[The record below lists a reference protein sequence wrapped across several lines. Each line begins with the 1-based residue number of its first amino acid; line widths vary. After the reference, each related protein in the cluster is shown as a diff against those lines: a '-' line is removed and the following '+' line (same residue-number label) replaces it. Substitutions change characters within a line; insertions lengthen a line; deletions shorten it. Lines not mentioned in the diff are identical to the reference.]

1 MSSRSLKDR
10 LRRLKQRGLAVAG
23 SGSRWEARSHPGTI
37 GIDEGHY
44 RPRLRGTLGVV
55 DGVRAL
61 LAALV
66 AAALAAGCAASVPSP
81 NAAQPDPGLPARLVA
96 ATTGDGA
103 YRHLEELQRIAD
115 THGGNRAAGRPGF
128 DASAYYVAEVLRAA
142 GFDVSVPEVVV
153 RSYTAGNERLT
164 VGGTLVAARALALS
178 PTAPDGV
185 SGPLVVLDQD
195 ATSGCEAADHTDR
208 SRGAVV
214 LIRRGTCPF
223 GQKVQIAADAGAVA
237 VVVANSED
245 GPLTRATLGAPGTVP
260 ALGVSRADG
269 DLLTQRAGA
278 PTTVGLTARTEEI
291 RTHNVVAQTR
301 TGNRATVVAAGAHLD
316 SVPEGP
322 GINDNGSGSAA
333 LLEIAV
339 RLGSSPPVANAVR
352 LAWWG
357 GEETGLNGST
367 AYLAGLPEPERRA
380 LALYLNADMIASPNA
395 GYFVHDA
402 DDSDREG
409 AGPAPAGSGAIEQKL
424 LGFLASVGIA
434 AQGTDLDGR
443 SDYAA
448 FLAAGI
454 PVGGIFTGAQERKS
468 AEQARTWGGQ
478 AGAPFDPC
486 YHQACDRIDRI
497 DRAAL
502 DRNTDAL
509 ADTLATYAL
518 STTGLRS

>member
-1 MSSRSLKDR
+1 M
-10 LRRLKQRGLAVAG
+10 
-23 SGSRWEARSHPGTI
+23 
-37 GIDEGHY
+37 
-44 RPRLRGTLGVV
+44 
-55 DGVRAL
+55 DGRRAL
-61 LAALV
+61 LGAALAV
-66 AAALAAGCAASVPSP
+66 ALAAGCATAAPSSS
-81 NAAQPDPGLPARLVA
+81 AAPDPGLPGRLVA

-115 THGGNRAAGRPGF
+115 THGGNRAVGSPGF
-128 DASAYYVAEVLRAA
+128 DASADYVAGVLRTA
-142 GFDVSVPEVVV
+142 GFDVSVPEVLL
-153 RSYTAGNERLT
+153 RSYTAENERLT
-164 VGGTLVAARALALS
+164 VGGTSVTARALALS
-178 PTAPDGV
+178 PAAPAGV

-214 LIRRGTCPF
+214 LVRRGTCPF
-223 GQKVQIAADAGAVA
+223 GQKVRIAADAGAVA

-245 GPLTRATLGAPGTVP
+245 GPLTRATLGDPGAVP
-260 ALGVSRADG
+260 SLGVSRADG
-269 DLLTQRAGA
+269 DLLATRAGA

-301 TGNRATVVAAGAHLD
+301 TGNPATVVMAGAHLD

-322 GINDNGSGSAA
+322 GINDNGSGTAA

-357 GEETGLNGST
+357 AEETGLNGST
-367 AYLAGLPEPERRA
+367 AYVAGLPEPERRA
-380 LALYLNADMIASPNA
+380 LALYLNADMVASPNA
-395 GYFVHDA
+395 GYFVHDG
-402 DDSDREG
+402 DDSDRVG
-409 AGPAPAGSGAIEQKL
+409 AGPGPAGSGAIEQKL
-424 LGFLASVGIA
+424 VGSLAALGVA
-434 AQGTDLDGR
+434 AQGADLDGR

-448 FLAAGI
+448 FLAADV
-454 PVGGIFTGAQERKS
+454 PVGGIFTGAEAPKS
-468 AEQARTWGGQ
+468 AEQARAWGGR

-518 STTGLRS
+518 STAGLKP

>member
-1 MSSRSLKDR
+1 
-10 LRRLKQRGLAVAG
+10 
-23 SGSRWEARSHPGTI
+23 
-37 GIDEGHY
+37 
-44 RPRLRGTLGVV
+44 V
-55 DGVRAL
+55 DGVRARL
-61 LAALV
+61 GAALA
-66 AAALAAGCAASVPSP
+66 AAALAAGCTAAVPSS
-81 NAAQPDPGLPARLVA
+81 NAAPPDPGLPARLVD

-115 THGGNRAAGRPGF
+115 THGGSRAAGRAGF
-128 DASAYYVAEVLRAA
+128 DVSADYVAGVLRAA

-153 RSYTAGNERLT
+153 RTYTAGNERLT
-164 VGGTLVAARALALS
+164 VGGTPITAWALALA
-178 PTAPDGV
+178 PAAPDGV

-223 GQKVQIAADAGAVA
+223 GQKVRIAADAGAVA
-237 VVVANSED
+237 VVVANLED
-245 GPLTRATLGAPGTVP
+245 GPLTEATLGAPGAVP

-269 DLLTQRAGA
+269 DLLAQRAGA
-278 PTTVGLTARTEEI
+278 PTTVRLTAQTEEI
-291 RTHNVVAQTR
+291 RTHNVLAQTR
-301 TGNRATVVAAGAHLD
+301 TGNRATVVVAGAHLD

-367 AYLAGLPEPERRA
+367 AYVAELPEPERRA
-380 LALYLNADMIASPNA
+380 LALYLNADMVASPNA
-395 GYFVHDA
+395 GYFVHDG
-402 DDSDREG
+402 DDSDRVG

-424 LGFLASVGIA
+424 TGFLASVGVA

-448 FLAAGI
+448 FLAAGV

-468 AEQARTWGGQ
+468 AEQARKWGGQ

-486 YHQACDRIDRI
+486 YHQACDRIDGI

-509 ADTLATYAL
+509 ADALATYAL
-518 STTGLRS
+518 STAGLRS

>member
-1 MSSRSLKDR
+1 M
-10 LRRLKQRGLAVAG
+10 
-23 SGSRWEARSHPGTI
+23 
-37 GIDEGHY
+37 
-44 RPRLRGTLGVV
+44 
-55 DGVRAL
+55 RAL
-61 LAALV
+61 LGAALA
-66 AAALAAGCAASVPSP
+66 AAALATGCAAPAPST
-81 NAAQPDPGLPARLVA
+81 NAAQPDPGLPAGLVA

-115 THGGNRAAGRPGF
+115 AHGGNRAVGSPGF
-128 DASAYYVAEVLRAA
+128 DASADYVAGALRAA

-153 RSYTAGNERLT
+153 RSYTAGNERLA
-164 VGGTLVAARALALS
+164 VGGTPVAARALGLS
-178 PTAPDGV
+178 PAAPDGV

-208 SRGAVV
+208 SRAAVV

-223 GQKVQIAADAGAVA
+223 GQKVQVAADAGAVA

-245 GPLTRATLGAPGTVP
+245 GPLTRATLGAPGAVP

-269 DLLTQRAGA
+269 DLLATRAGA
-278 PTTVGLTARTEEI
+278 PTTVALTARTEEV

-301 TGNRATVVAAGAHLD
+301 TGNPGSVVVAGAHLD

-339 RLGSSPPVANAVR
+339 RLGGSPPVANAVR

-357 GEETGLNGST
+357 AEETGLNGST
-367 AYLAGLPEPERRA
+367 AYVTGLPEPERRA
-380 LALYLNADMIASPNA
+380 LALYLNVDMIASPNA
-395 GYFVHDA
+395 GYFVHDG
-402 DDSDREG
+402 DDSDRVG
-409 AGPAPAGSGAIEQKL
+409 AGPGPAGSAAIEQKL
-424 LGFLASVGIA
+424 LGSLASVGVA

-454 PVGGIFTGAQERKS
+454 PVGGIFTGAEERKS
-468 AEQARTWGGQ
+468 AEQARVWGGQ
-478 AGAPFDPC
+478 ADASFDPC

-497 DRAAL
+497 DRVAL

-518 STTGLRS
+518 STAGLKP